1 MRPVR
6 GARGWLRF
14 ASQHE
19 VKAGYNYIGANNIRN
34 GNITLN
40 GPNQSFILSEI
51 EKNNGFLNSQ
61 KGMPAINIF
70 TLEISINGDMNWD
83 WSAIPFVL
91 PSYMVR

>member
-1 MRPVR
+1 MTAFQRFTDK
-6 GARGWLRF
+6 LRK
-14 ASQHE
+14 AVSKRYGETCLVE
-19 VKAGYNYIGANNIRN
+19 VN
-34 GNITLN
+34 
-40 GPNQSFILSEI
+40 EI